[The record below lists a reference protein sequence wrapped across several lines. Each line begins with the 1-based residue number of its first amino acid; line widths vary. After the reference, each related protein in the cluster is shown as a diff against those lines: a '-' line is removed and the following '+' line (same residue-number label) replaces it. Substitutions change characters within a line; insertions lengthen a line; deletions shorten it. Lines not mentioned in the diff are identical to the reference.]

1 MNLIIPI
8 TLIKLNNL
16 YKKFHYENVG
26 QVLAQYLTYIFTI
39 KKSDVIDYDKCRS
52 KLMQC
57 KNKQYSLVLFIKHI
71 ERSEIYFPSFSFK

>member
-16 YKKFHYENVG
+16 DKKFYCENVG

-39 KKSDVIDYDKCRS
+39 KKSDVIDYEKCRS

-57 KNKQYSLVLFIKHI
+57 KNKHSLVLFIKLL